1 MYSILGIS
9 GVARV
14 GKDTLF
20 TCIKEINK
28 EINFTR
34 MAFAD
39 ELKRES
45 DEFLMKNVGISAFT
59 EDEDEKKIIRP
70 FLVTYGTHVRRK
82 LDKACWI
89 KRIEKTMYSKRQ
101 SNQCFVITDVRFAN
115 EAEWI
120 KLKGGKVI
128 HLSRNGVLP
137 ANDDERINDPV
148 LKSMA
153 DFKIKLPTF
162 NENLIGSIKSE
173 ICRNEVLEP
182 I

>member
-59 EDEDEKKIIRP
+59 EDENEK
-70 FLVTYGTHVRRK
+70 
-82 LDKACWI
+82 DN
-89 KRIEKTMYSKRQ
+89 KTFFSDLWNSCKK
-101 SNQCFVITDVRFAN
+101 
-115 EAEWI
+115 EA
-120 KLKGGKVI
+120 
-128 HLSRNGVLP
+128 
-137 ANDDERINDPV
+137 
-148 LKSMA
+148 
-153 DFKIKLPTF
+153 
-162 NENLIGSIKSE
+162 
-173 ICRNEVLEP
+173 
-182 I
+182 